1 MSRTQDLRRH
11 RTTATLA
18 AALVALGATGAAAAA
33 DRGPSARATGQA
45 ETQLTTAGS
54 AVARCP
60 SGKVVSG
67 GFAAPGFSKESSP
80 VVRIGSQGVGKREWG
95 IDAVRFGGGGGGD
108 GQGGPATPPPVGT
121 IVSYAYCAKAP
132 GRIKTRETSV
142 EVQPSTLGTA
152 TARCG
157 RGERAIAGG
166 FASPSFNFATGSGV
180 LTLTSQKAGKRGW
193 TVQGFNINTG
203 DGQPTVPA
211 PLTALV
217 SCLKGGPKLIE
228 RSQQASVG
236 PQQFRTLDVPCP
248 PETKAV
254 SGGFAG
260 NVGALGEDFNAAGAV
275 ESFRMRHASG
285 WTTSAVSIDET
296 VGATITG
303 YVYCAPKSAV

>member
-1 MSRTQDLRRH
+1 MRRLRASQSQG
-11 RTTATLA
+11 TTATLA
-18 AALVALGATGAAAAA
+18 AALVALGATGAVAAA
-33 DRGPSARATGQA
+33 DRGPNARATAQA

-54 AVARCP
+54 AIARCP

-67 GFAAPGFSKESSP
+67 GFAAPGFSKETSP
-80 VVRIGSQGVGKREWG
+80 VVRIGSKGVGKREWG
-95 IDAVRFGGGGGGD
+95 IDAVRFGDGGGD
-108 GQGGPATPPPVGT
+108 DGQSGPATPPPVGT
-121 IVSYAYCAKAP
+121 IVSYAYCAEAP
-132 GRIKTRETSV
+132 GRIKTRQTSV

-157 RGERAIAGG
+157 RNQRAIAGG
-166 FASPSFNFATGSGV
+166 FASPSFDAAAGSGV
-180 LTLTSQKAGKRGW
+180 LTLTSHKAGKREW

-217 SCLKGGPKLIE
+217 SCLKHGPKLIE
-228 RSQQASVG
+228 RSQQATVG

-260 NVGALGEDFNAAGAV
+260 NVGAVGEDFNAAGAV
-275 ESFRMRHASG
+275 ESFRMRHAAG
-285 WTTSAVSIDET
+285 WTTSAVSIDESL
-296 VGATITG
+296 GATLTG
-303 YVYCAPKSAV
+303 FVYCAPKPGI